1 MKKRVNIFLLLL
13 LPTGIL
19 ISCKKDNTAKP
30 KDYSASVK
38 DKTWWGQMTYSGKTA
53 EYYSVHFKA
62 DGTLLWSQFS
72 GEYEGRW
79 VVKDKQ
85 LVMNFNVSG
94 AEVKADISDDEKLVN
109 ITDNTGA
116 YNVNGGQI
124 ISTPNL
130 SLSNTRWKGTF
141 DISSYQLSFLD
152 DSKLNEKF
160 LTSGNENLC
169 PYTRSASGAAIRY
182 NRGSIKFL
190 AIITSDNIIRGNS
203 SSNYLIEV
211 VKQ

>member
-1 MKKRVNIFLLLL
+1 MKKQVSISLFLLLSA
-13 LPTGIL
+13 GVL
-19 ISCKKDNTAKP
+19 ISCKKENKDKP

-38 DKTWWGQMTYSGKTA
+38 DKTWWGQMTYTGKTA
-53 EYYSVHFKA
+53 EYYSVYFKG

-72 GEYEGRW
+72 GDYEGRW
-79 VVKDKQ
+79 VVKGRQ

-94 AEVKADISDDEKLVN
+94 AEVKADISDDEKLMN

-141 DISSYQLSFLD
+141 DINSYQLSFLD

-160 LTSGNENLC
+160 LTSGSENLC

-182 NRGSIKFL
+182 NRGSIKLF
-190 AIITSDNIIRGNS
+190 AIIASDNIIRGNS